1 MTLKLKKST
10 FLLSMF
16 FILSSGSHTALGQ
29 EVRQFSSFGNP
40 KTLDRLNNKPGAVSI
55 KLDPDIA
62 FEITND
68 TLHSEKSSSILNSL
82 KPDTG
87 VNSRGVRDAA
97 LFKNISPSV
106 VLILTKDG
114 TGSGT
119 IIGSDGLIL
128 TNYHVV
134 GNNSEVGVV
143 LKPPADTQKISKAD
157 LVRAKVIKIDQV
169 TDLALVKLPQAPF
182 GRAPVKLA
190 DESEISIGMDAH
202 AIGHPH
208 GDNWTYTKGV
218 VSQYRNDFEWLGHK
232 ANVIQTQ
239 TPINPGNSGGPLLS
253 DNGTILGVNSFSDTK
268 AQGLNFAVSISDVK
282 TFLQRNGSR
291 YSKTQSQ
298 SNVANTAKKCEMKE
312 VYKGKTSDG
321 MAETV
326 VWDSACSGKADL
338 DVVIPYDK
346 SKPIYMEMDR
356 NGDGRVDAM
365 LFSTKRDYKWEF
377 SFWDDNYDGK
387 WDLVGYHN
395 NGEAKP
401 YKFVNYDTAMASK

>member
-1 MTLKLKKST
+1 MKKLLAIITITVTSVSYAQS
-10 FLLSMF
+10 LPN
-16 FILSSGSHTALGQ
+16 I
-29 EVRQFSSFGNP
+29 GNP
-40 KTLDRLNNKPGAVSI
+40 KNLNTTHNKPGSVSI
-55 KLDPDIA
+55 VLDPSVAIDIA
-62 FEITND
+62 ND
-68 TLHSEKSSSILNSL
+68 PLHSITSSSILTSL

-106 VLILTKDG
+106 VLITTKDG
-114 TGSGT
+114 SGSGT

-134 GNNSEVGVV
+134 GNNAEVGVV

-157 LVRAKVIKIDQV
+157 IVRAKVVKIDQV
-169 TDLALVKLPQAPF
+169 ADLALVKLPQAPF
-182 GRAPVKLA
+182 GRPSVKLA

-268 AQGLNFAVSISDVK
+268 AQGLNFAVSVTDVK
-282 TFLQRNGSR
+282 TFLQRSGNR
-291 YSKTQSQ
+291 FSKTQSQ
-298 SNVANTAKKCEMKE
+298 STAQNTSKKCEMKE
-312 VYKGKTSDG
+312 VYSGQTSDG
-321 MAETV
+321 KGQTV
-326 VWDSACSGKADL
+326 VWDSKCNGKADL
-338 DVVIPYDK
+338 SIVIPYDK
-346 SKPIYMEMDR
+346 TKAMYMEMDR
-356 NGDGRVDAM
+356 NLDGKVDVA
-365 LFSTKRDYKWEF
+365 LFDAKRDYKWEV

-387 WDLVGYHN
+387 WDLVGFHN
-395 NGEAKP
+395 NGEVKP
-401 YKFVNYDTAMASK
+401 YKFVNYDTAMAGK